1 MCRVMEVKKSLEAD
15 LEQYRTTWLLVGLVV
30 ALSVLFVA
38 FEWTGRTEE
47 PDLEAL
53 LSDLVF
59 EEELEVPLVEQP
71 EVLPPPPVAP
81 AAPEVVTV
89 AENDAGVEEPPA
101 EALEQMDAASAVP
114 SVSVES
120 GKSVPE
126 EKKGLVIVDEL
137 PEFPDGG
144 QAGLMRYLTQ
154 HIRYPAY
161 AQQRNLQGYV
171 VCQFL
176 VGEDGSISDVRVLQG
191 VHPVLDNEAVRVLRV
206 MPRWKPGRLR
216 GKPVR
221 VCYSLPVVFK
231 LQ

>member
-1 MCRVMEVKKSLEAD
+1 MEVKKSPEAD
-15 LEQYRTTWLLVGLVV
+15 LEQYRTTWLLAGLVV

-47 PDLEAL
+47 PELETL

-71 EVLPPPPVAP
+71 EVLPPPPPVAP

-89 AENDAGVEEPPA
+89 AENDAGVEEPPT

-126 EKKGLVIVDEL
+126 EKKGLVIVD
-137 PEFPDGG
+137 
-144 QAGLMRYLTQ
+144 
-154 HIRYPAY
+154 
-161 AQQRNLQGYV
+161 
-171 VCQFL
+171 
-176 VGEDGSISDVRVLQG
+176 
-191 VHPVLDNEAVRVLRV
+191 
-206 MPRWKPGRLR
+206 
-216 GKPVR
+216 
-221 VCYSLPVVFK
+221 
-231 LQ
+231 

>member
-1 MCRVMEVKKSLEAD
+1 MEVKKSLEAD

-206 MPRWKPGRLR
+206 MPRWKPGMR
-216 GKPVR
+216 GGKAVR
-221 VCYSLPVVFK
+221 VRYTLPVVFQ
-231 LQ
+231 L